1 VTGNT
6 VVDAVQHIARADPP
20 SRNDALVEFERR
32 VDDHRGRLILVTV
45 HRRESWGEPLNQ
57 VLGAVREIVARHE
70 DCFVVLPAHPNPYVS
85 AQVHDVVGG
94 HLRIAVLPPL
104 DYPDLVRILRRS
116 ALVVTD
122 SGGIQEEAPTFG
134 TPTLVARELTE
145 RHEAVNAGCAWLVGT
160 ARHKIV
166 QKASWILD
174 SAFRLPPDA
183 NPFGDGKAGLRAV
196 EEIEQL
202 VKLTA

>member
-1 VTGNT
+1 
-6 VVDAVQHIARADPP
+6 
-20 SRNDALVEFERR
+20 
-32 VDDHRGRLILVTV
+32 
-45 HRRESWGEPLNQ
+45 
-57 VLGAVREIVARHE
+57 
-70 DCFVVLPAHPNPYVS
+70 
-85 AQVHDVVGG
+85 
-94 HLRIAVLPPL
+94 
-104 DYPDLVRILRRS
+104 
-116 ALVVTD
+116 
-122 SGGIQEEAPTFG
+122 
-134 TPTLVARELTE
+134 
-145 RHEAVNAGCAWLVGT
+145 VNAGCAWLVGT